1 MTSWSQ
7 GNSFTD
13 APGLTPLIAE
23 FPLKPIK
30 TKNNI

>member
-7 GNSFTD
+7 GNNFTT
-13 APGLTPLIAE
+13 APELTPLIAE

-30 TKNNI
+30 NQK